1 MELRHCARILQQR
14 MKDVATRGYDR
25 FFLITTEDY
34 PACIKSGWRES
45 SAVLH
50 DQLKKLRPRG
60 RGSIS
65 DAFMNALKFIN
76 VHRAQTGQ
84 NGCRSY
90 LLQSHKLIG
99 PMVDQIVQAIQLNGI
114 IVRFE
119 CPTLAVIR
127 ETSEENMTD
136 RDKARLRLR
145 SHMEAKPLT
154 LVYVKGLGGRP
165 PTGHWPIPEAFWH
178 DRIEKGQLPPRR
190 AHPCIVFSIDP
201 VPAPTIQ
208 TDLPFDKYQLEPS
221 PVAEYVLDR
230 HASTSTNMC
239 YQVFVR
245 SSSRTEGVGKPF
257 GYLKTASNGQL
268 VNLIIMPYNY
278 PVIVQLLEEYK
289 NDPRV
294 RNGGNWRARLD
305 RYVEAMPPYYLTPLR
320 NALTKMK
327 MEASLLDERG
337 VSLSQVY
344 PAALLNYLNELKTQ
358 GKEEFEK
365 TCTTLS
371 VLLQQ
376 NMAPLPIVP
385 VERLPYSSPSRDWQ
399 PLLSRMKDRVARR
412 DRREVETMR
421 DPEAELVKTRLSLQR
436 TQLHIHLCEPRV
448 RAPAGCRFRNPFIVP
463 ALEMVGQL
471 PRLRANL
478 DMTLREN
485 TFAVL
490 DGGPP
495 GVDLKLHNS
504 DELHQLPIA
513 QMGNYEEYIKGLA
526 AVGRGPL
533 RPVEPTPVRTHAFGN
548 PFKTDKKSLAI
559 DEVGEGPVGANAAV
573 PTTKE
578 SRRERVKGEGIGRPP
593 KRKPGPVA
601 PNCLQQW
608 RERRQSLS
616 ERSSVVSDLSYTSDL
631 DLEVPSTSSDAVDD
645 MTVNEV
651 TNGMDSTSL
660 IELAGLEP
668 EAESAD
674 EEEEEELVA
683 SPPKRRKIERLS
695 DEQMFE
701 RKLRIAQIVRRHANK
716 YMGIVTARPSGPSV
730 TVLPPVTS
738 DDSDGTLWT
747 DLCRETS
754 ANGSLLDQLDLADFA
769 LRDSRRFKRRALA
782 DQLTAEMQRLRKLL
796 AM

>member
-1 MELRHCARILQQR
+1 
-14 MKDVATRGYDR
+14 
-25 FFLITTEDY
+25 
-34 PACIKSGWRES
+34 
-45 SAVLH
+45 
-50 DQLKKLRPRG
+50 
-60 RGSIS
+60 
-65 DAFMNALKFIN
+65 
-76 VHRAQTGQ
+76 
-84 NGCRSY
+84 
-90 LLQSHKLIG
+90 
-99 PMVDQIVQAIQLNGI
+99 
-114 IVRFE
+114 
-119 CPTLAVIR
+119 
-127 ETSEENMTD
+127 
-136 RDKARLRLR
+136 
-145 SHMEAKPLT
+145 
-154 LVYVKGLGGRP
+154 
-165 PTGHWPIPEAFWH
+165 
-178 DRIEKGQLPPRR
+178 
-190 AHPCIVFSIDP
+190 
-201 VPAPTIQ
+201 
-208 TDLPFDKYQLEPS
+208 
-221 PVAEYVLDR
+221 
-230 HASTSTNMC
+230 
-239 YQVFVR
+239 
-245 SSSRTEGVGKPF
+245 
-257 GYLKTASNGQL
+257 
-268 VNLIIMPYNY
+268 MPYNY

-294 RNGGNWRARLD
+294 RNGGNWRARFD

-327 MEASLLDERG
+327 MESSLLDERG

-344 PAALLNYLNELKTQ
+344 PAALLNYLNDLKTQ

-376 NMAPLPIVP
+376 NMAPLPI
-385 VERLPYSSPSRDWQ
+385 
-399 PLLSRMKDRVARR
+399 
-412 DRREVETMR
+412 
-421 DPEAELVKTRLSLQR
+421 
-436 TQLHIHLCEPRV
+436 IHLCEPRV

-463 ALEMVGQL
+463 ALEMVGEL

-485 TFAVL
+485 TFAIL

-578 SRRERVKGEGIGRPP
+578 SRRERVKGEGI
-593 KRKPGPVA
+593 
-601 PNCLQQW
+601 
-608 RERRQSLS
+608 
-616 ERSSVVSDLSYTSDL
+616 
-631 DLEVPSTSSDAVDD
+631 
-645 MTVNEV
+645 
-651 TNGMDSTSL
+651 
-660 IELAGLEP
+660 ELAGLEP

-674 EEEEEELVA
+674 EEEEEDVVA
-683 SPPKRRKIERLS
+683 PPPKRRKTERLS
-695 DEQMFE
+695 EEQMFE
-701 RKLRIAQIVRRHANK
+701 RKLRIAQIVRRHANN
-716 YMGIVTARPSGPSV
+716 G
-730 TVLPPVTS
+730 TV
-738 DDSDGTLWT
+738 WT

-782 DQLTAEMQRLRKLL
+782 DQLTAEMQRIRKLL